1 MIGALLVGALS
12 SQPGWGCVL
21 PPDLKPEGPDAGP
34 SSPPVIMSA
43 SPADFAFPGPINID
57 RAGAQDITLDVEDN
71 DLGDSIYVK
80 LYRDYNREPVNQ
92 PTPALVDCGSPGPST
107 TKDRSIKC
115 STNSLC
121 IGIEEGDQRLRVL
134 EVMVADRPF
143 IDDSDPEAVGQPQYR
158 ALQDKG
164 SAAFSFRDW
173 SMRCG
178 TPQ

>member
-1 MIGALLVGALS
+1 MIGALLVVALA

-34 SSPPVIMSA
+34 SSPPIIMSA
-43 SPADFAFPGPINID
+43 SPADFAFPGPITID
-57 RAGAQDITLDVEDN
+57 REGSQPITLVVEDN
-71 DLGDSIYVK
+71 DLRDSIFVRI
-80 LYRDYNREPVNQ
+80 YRDYNREPINQ
-92 PTPALVDCGSPGPST
+92 PTPALVDCGIAGPST
-107 TKDRSIKC
+107 TLERSFNC

-121 IGIEEGDQRLRVL
+121 IGIEENDQRLRVL
-134 EVMVADRPF
+134 EAMVADRPF
-143 IDDSDPEAVGQPQYR
+143 ISDSDPEAAGQPQYR
-158 ALQDKG
+158 ALQDRD